1 MKRMFLLPT
10 VFTIFLV
17 LFGCSLPSE
26 ELSPSQVVPYSIHDG
41 VVSYPDNLYFPS
53 RVTLTIS
60 MYGETANNGTDILIV
75 SQQITN
81 PQRFPVN
88 YTLRYLQD
96 ETESFSSLRIEYSLT
111 REGDQTPYMR
121 SLLTDIN
128 PADLTVT
135 RRTTL
140 TRIR

>member
-1 MKRMFLLPT
+1 MFLLTT
-10 VFTIFLV
+10 VITIFLV
-17 LFGCSLPSE
+17 LFGCSFTSE
-26 ELSPSQVVPYSIHDG
+26 EISHSQVVPYSIHDG

-60 MYGETANNGTDILIV
+60 MYGESANNETDTLIV

-96 ETESFSSLRIEYSLT
+96 ETEAFSSLRIEYSLT
-111 REGDQTPYMR
+111 REGERSPYMK
-121 SLLTDIN
+121 SLVS
-128 PADLTVT
+128 DLSPGDLSVT

-140 TRIR
+140 TRIQ